1 MQFTILS
8 EKEFEKAALTLP
20 CSNFHQTIEWG
31 KLKET
36 NGWKPFYLGIK
47 EKKEII
53 AATLL
58 LKKKIIKNQCIFY
71 APRGYLLDFKNQ
83 ELLDFFTQ
91 EIKKFAKKEKAIFV
105 KIDPYLINKE
115 RNIDGKIIESGIDNS
130 EIITNLKKL
139 GYKHTGFNLKY
150 ENIQPRWA
158 FAIDLE
164 NKTEEEVFENMESK
178 TRQLIRKNERN
189 NIEIREIDEEELAIF
204 KDIMSHTSERRG
216 FIDRPFSYYKNMLEI
231 LKDKA
236 KIYIA
241 ELNIQELLE
250 KTKEEIENNKK
261 IIETKENEI
270 SNKNKNINIEKTKRK
285 IEELIITNKK
295 LDEKAIN
302 YQKIIDKDGKRI
314 VLGGIIYMIYNTE
327 ILSLFGGCYEKYK
340 EFLSFYTIHWELIK
354 YAIKN
359 GYKKYNFYGIS
370 GDFENKNDELY
381 GLYDFKRGFGGNVEE
396 YIGEF
401 DLIINKPLY
410 LLYQNG
416 YKTYKK
422 IKNKNK

>member
-1 MQFTILS
+1 MFT
-8 EKEFEKAALTLP
+8 
-20 CSNFHQTIEWG
+20 
-31 KLKET
+31 
-36 NGWKPFYLGIK
+36 
-47 EKKEII
+47 
-53 AATLL
+53 
-58 LKKKIIKNQCIFY
+58 
-71 APRGYLLDFKNQ
+71 
-83 ELLDFFTQ
+83 
-91 EIKKFAKKEKAIFV
+91 
-105 KIDPYLINKE
+105 
-115 RNIDGKIIESGIDNS
+115 
-130 EIITNLKKL
+130 
-139 GYKHTGFNLKY
+139 
-150 ENIQPRWA
+150 
-158 FAIDLE
+158 
-164 NKTEEEVFENMESK
+164 
-178 TRQLIRKNERN
+178 
-189 NIEIREIDEEELAIF
+189 
-204 KDIMSHTSERRG
+204 
-216 FIDRPFSYYKNMLEI
+216 
-231 LKDKA
+231 DKA

-401 DLIINKPLY
+401 DLIVNKPLY